1 MAIPMKA
8 HVIKFIAQSIKNL
21 LGILA
26 GLFTTLIFFTV
37 LPKAWGVPLFW
48 TGNANNPATAGSGTW
63 ETSTPSG
70 PVSWS
75 STPGTTNTPVPWTD
89 GSVAHFQGSFGGTAT
104 LGSNISAAGINFDV
118 GANAFA
124 ISTNGNTLT
133 IQGVGIVNN
142 SGQTQTITN
151 NGAGGSG
158 TFFLGTSTA
167 GNAAITNNGGTGGV
181 TGGVTGETF
190 FSGTSTAGNAAIT
203 NNGGTVSGL
212 AGGEMQ
218 FLNTSTAGNAAITN
232 NGGAVSGAGGGLT
245 LFGSTS
251 TAGNATITNS
261 GGAVSGAFGGATQF
275 LNASTAGNATITNS
289 GGSTLFTDTSTA
301 GNATIINNNGALG
314 GLTRFLKSSDGGT
327 ARAITD
333 GNGSFDIS
341 GLTTAGMGIGSIEG
355 SGNYFLG
362 SKALSAGGNNLSTT
376 VSGVIQDGSSPAGPG
391 GVGGSLT
398 KVGTGTLTLTGANTY
413 TGGTNLNGGILAVN
427 SDSNLGTGLLT
438 FNGGTLEALA
448 AGGGLVSSK
457 PITLNAGGG
466 TFLADTGT
474 TSILSGAIGGV
485 GAWTKTG
492 PGTLTLSA
500 ANTYS
505 GGTNLN
511 GGILAV
517 NSDGSLGTGPLSFN
531 GGTLAAGG
539 GLVSSKAITLNAGGG
554 TFLADTGT
562 TSILSGAIG
571 GVGGG
576 AKAGTGA
583 LVLTGANTY
592 GGGTTIS
599 AGTLQIG
606 NGGTTGSITGKVI
619 DNGVLAFNRSDSVTF
634 SGVIS
639 GAGSLVKQG
648 AGSLTLPEKNT
659 YTGATIINAGSLIVD
674 GSIASQ
680 QTFVNAGAFLG
691 GHGTIGGNLSNSG
704 IVGPGNSPG
713 TLTVANDYTQN
724 ATGTLRIQV
733 GGLAA
738 NQHDLLAVNGHVTLG
753 GTLQL
758 VRLGSFNLQP
768 GNQIVFLTAK
778 NGVSGAFNTVQN
790 DFVTGTTV
798 QGVVTSSANAI
809 VLEGTQGS
817 FTQIPGINTPNQSA
831 VGNMLNSAVGN
842 PAAAPLISFL
852 NSQPVANPS
861 NNYNLIA
868 PTQISS
874 LNATAVSV
882 GR

>member
-167 GNAAITNNGGTGGV
+167 GNAAITNNGPAVNGATGGRTVFNDTSTAGNATITNNGGTGGV

-517 NSDGSLGTGPLSFN
+517 NSNGSLGTGPLSFN
-531 GGTLAAGG
+531 GGTLEALAGIT
-539 GLVSSKAITLNAGGG
+539 STKAITLNAGGG
-554 TFLADTGT
+554 AFLADTGSVST
-562 TSILSGAIG
+562 LSGAIT
-571 GVGGG
+571 G
-576 AKAGTGA
+576 AGAWTKAGPGI

-606 NGGTTGSITGKVI
+606 NGGTSGSIPG
-619 DNGVLAFNRSDSVTF
+619 NVTNN
-634 SGVIS
+634 
-639 GAGSLVKQG
+639 GSLVFDRSDNVTFPG
-648 AGSLTLPEKNT
+648 A
-659 YTGATIINAGSLIVD
+659 
-674 GSIASQ
+674 
-680 QTFVNAGAFLG
+680 
-691 GHGTIGGNLSNSG
+691 IGG
-704 IVGPGNSPG
+704 
-713 TLTVANDYTQN
+713 
-724 ATGTLRIQV
+724 TGTLAQ
-733 GGLAA
+733 
-738 NQHDLLAVNGHVTLG
+738 NGS
-753 GTLQL
+753 GTLD
-758 VRLGSFNLQP
+758 
-768 GNQIVFLTAK
+768 LT
-778 NGVSGAFNTVQN
+778 GAN
-790 DFVTGTTV
+790 
-798 QGVVTSSANAI
+798 
-809 VLEGTQGS
+809 
-817 FTQIPGINTPNQSA
+817 
-831 VGNMLNSAVGN
+831 
-842 PAAAPLISFL
+842 
-852 NSQPVANPS
+852 
-861 NNYNLIA
+861 
-868 PTQISS
+868 
-874 LNATAVSV
+874 
-882 GR
+882 